1 MDTLLTSPYPQLF
14 HEFILTTLHYVRDRV
29 QRVNGLLPDELRR
42 QALHTL
48 GEYGFDLPVAWPLTR
63 ELLLLLAPKL
73 EQAGLRDEWMPY
85 LQRGITRCHATT
97 EAAYQGWFHF
107 HLAVLYEFRA
117 RYAQAEEQ
125 FAASAACFA
134 RGGEQRQQAVAMS
147 RLGFILA
154 LQNRYQ
160 TAVQL
165 AENALLQ
172 LPEKD
177 PARAYAYSTLGVA
190 TYAKAEWTIA
200 LEHLQNA
207 LIHWQAEKN
216 QRQIARALR
225 NLGPPLRQ
233 LKRFVEASQCYEQ
246 AIVLFDAL
254 PDPREAAITR
264 MNLGNIYL
272 ETEASAQALTLY
284 EWAEPVLQAYRDDL
298 HLARLYLNRGLA
310 QRNLQ
315 QWSAA
320 ENALQAALHRWQQ
333 LSGQA
338 TMVATLLI
346 ELMQLYLLQSR
357 HTEAQALFIQ
367 AQSQLTA
374 LQQEPAY
381 AILQAELLAYWQ
393 AGQPAVTSTM

>member
-1 MDTLLTSPYPQLF
+1 MDTLPTSPYPQLF

-29 QRVNGLLPDELRR
+29 QRVSGLLPDELRR

-125 FAASAACFA
+125 FAASAACFV
-134 RGGEQRQQAVAMS
+134 RSGEQRQQAIALS
-147 RLGFILA
+147 RLGFIIA

-160 TAVQL
+160 AAVQL

-190 TYAKAEWTIA
+190 TYAKGEWIVA
-200 LEHLQNA
+200 HEHLQNA
-207 LIHWQAEKN
+207 LMHWQAEKN

-233 LKRFVEASQCYEQ
+233 LKRFTEASQCYEQ
-246 AIVLFDAL
+246 AIALFDAL

-298 HLARLYLNRGLA
+298 HLARLYFNRGLA

-315 QWSAA
+315 HWSAA
-320 ENALQAALHRWQQ
+320 EGALQAALLRWQQ
-333 LSGQA
+333 LDGQ
-338 TMVATLLI
+338 TPMVATLYI
-346 ELMQLYLLQSR
+346 ELMRLYRLQSR
-357 HTEAQALFIQ
+357 QLEAETMFTQAQA
-367 AQSQLTA
+367 QLVLIEDAMT
-374 LQQEPAY
+374 Y
-381 AILQAELLAYWQ
+381 SSLQAELLTYWQ
-393 AGQPAVTSTM
+393 AE